1 MLLFNT
7 LTGRKSEF
15 KPYDDTVTMYVC
27 GVTVYDDCHI
37 GHAMS
42 YILFDVIRRYFK
54 YRGYKVRY
62 VQNFTDIDD
71 KIINR
76 ANQLGISTTELS
88 EKYIDEYFKDMDR
101 LNIARADIYPKA
113 TEEIPKIIEV
123 IEGLIDREYA
133 YESNGS
139 VYYRVTKFPEYG
151 KLSHQ
156 NTDEMISNTSPDTE
170 EKESP
175 LDFALWKAT
184 KPGEPAWES
193 PWGNGRPGW
202 HIECSAMSLKYLG
215 ESIDIHGGGKDLIF
229 PHHENEIAQSESYT
243 GKQFV
248 QYWLHN
254 GLLQMS
260 GDKMS
265 KSLGNL
271 VTVKEA
277 LDCFSADAIRFFILS
292 SHYRSPI
299 TYSNEA
305 LEAAEVGI
313 DRLRQAVKKHAEAN
327 SGTGKLNSAP
337 YRDRFIESMDD
348 DFNSAQAIATLFD
361 LAREINRGAAEG
373 MNVEEARQTLIE
385 LVQIMGFTLE
395 EPEQPAIDAGPLIDL
410 LVSIRTEMRKEKN
423 WQMSDKI
430 RDELA
435 TLGIV
440 LEDTPNGTTWKHGH

>member
-15 KPYDDTVTMYVC
+15 KPNGDTITMYVC

-54 YRGYKVRY
+54 YRGYKVKY
-62 VQNFTDIDD
+62 VQNFTDVDD

-76 ANQLGISTTELS
+76 ANQLGISTTDLS

-101 LNIARADIYPKA
+101 LNITRADIYPRA

-123 IEGLIDREYA
+123 IEGLIEREYA
-133 YESNGS
+133 YESNRS
-139 VYYRVTKFPEYG
+139 VYYRVKKFPEYG

-175 LDFALWKAT
+175 LDFALWKAA

-243 GKQFV
+243 GKPFV

-277 LDCFSADAIRFFILS
+277 LNRFSADAIRFFILS

-299 TYSNEA
+299 TYSEEA
-305 LEAAEVGI
+305 LEAAEAGI
-313 DRLRQAVKKHAEAN
+313 DRLRQAVKKHAGAN
-327 SGTGKLNSAP
+327 TGTIKLDSAP

-348 DFNSAQAIATLFD
+348 DFNSAQAIAALFD

-373 MNVEEARQTLIE
+373 MDVDEARQTLIE

-395 EPEQPAIDAGPLIDL
+395 ELEKPAVDAGPLIEL
-410 LVSIRTEMRKEKN
+410 LLSIRAEMRKAKN

-430 RDELA
+430 RDGLA
-435 TLGIV
+435 ALGIA
-440 LEDTPNGTTWKHGH
+440 LEDTPDGTTWKRGH

>member
-7 LTGRKSEF
+7 LTGQKEEF
-15 KPYDDTVTMYVC
+15 HPHDDTITMYVC

-54 YRGYKVRY
+54 YRGYKVKY

-71 KIINR
+71 KIISR

-88 EKYIDEYFKDMDR
+88 KKYIDEYFKDMDR

-123 IEGLIDREYA
+123 IEGLIEREYA
-133 YESNGS
+133 YVSNGS
-139 VYYRVTKFPEYG
+139 VYYRVKKFPEYG

-156 NTDEMISNTSPDTE
+156 NTDEMMSNTSPDMD

-243 GKQFV
+243 GKPFA

-254 GLLQMS
+254 GLLQLS

-271 VTVKEA
+271 ITVKEA
-277 LDCFSADAIRFFILS
+277 LEHFSADAIRFFILS

-299 TYSNEA
+299 TYSDEA
-305 LEAAEVGI
+305 LEAAEAGI
-313 DRLRQAVKKHAEAN
+313 DRLRQAVKKHEDVN
-327 SGTGKLNSAP
+327 TGTNKLDSAP
-337 YRDRFIESMDD
+337 FRDRFIESMDD

-361 LAREINRGAAEG
+361 LAREINRGTAEE
-373 MNVEEARQTLIE
+373 MNVDEARQTLSE
-385 LVQIMGFTLE
+385 LVQIMGFTLK
-395 EPEQPAIDAGPLIDL
+395 EPEKPAIEAEPLIEL
-410 LVSIRTEMRKEKN
+410 LISIRAAMRKEKN
-423 WQMSDKI
+423 WHMSDKI
-430 RDELA
+430 RDDLA
-435 TLGIV
+435 ALGIV
-440 LEDTPNGTTWKHGH
+440 LEDTPNGTTWKRGH